1 MLRRINISNYI
12 LIESLDLQFPEGL
25 IIVTGETGAGKS
37 ILLGAISLLL
47 GAKADVSMLGDKSR
61 SCVVEAEFEIEPNPE
76 LLQVFDEAEMEFDR
90 NIVLR
95 RVISPSGRSRS
106 FLNDEPV
113 NVQFLAS
120 ISSGMI
126 DIHSQHQHLRLA
138 DEKFRLSVIDA
149 YASDKE
155 LLSEYS
161 ASYRRMTALAS
172 EIKELEGEIALA
184 DRDREFRQFQY
195 DELEKARLVQGES
208 EALEAEQKELSH
220 AEEIKELLSSAS
232 ARFSIED
239 YSFVQGMKESI
250 RDISKVALQIPRFT
264 GLAERLESCRIEL
277 QDIEDELERESESVK
292 VSPQRLA
299 EVEER
304 LSLLWGLMKKHGCST
319 VEELISK
326 RDSLGGTLSGYETS
340 ASRLASLKAEFEETA
355 SRTESLASA
364 LHDVRARAADELAPV
379 MQQAIRSLEMPFAVF
394 KVEVSLKDELRQDG
408 RDAVRFLFCSGPEMV
423 PDDVHNTA
431 SGGELSRIMLC
442 VKSLLA
448 RYKDMATLVFDEI
461 DTGVSGSVAD
471 KIGTLLGEMGKNMQ
485 VVAITHLPQ
494 VAAKG
499 NTHFCVRKTV
509 GGSSKAV
516 TTVEALSGMER
527 VNEIARLLSGAT
539 VTQAAVRNAEEL
551 LRSSQNAEPSTN
563 FTV

>member
-47 GAKADVSMLGDKSR
+47 GARADVSMLGDKSR
-61 SCVVEAEFEIEPNPE
+61 NCVVEAEFEIEPNPE

-184 DRDREFRQFQY
+184 ERDREFRQFQY

-208 EALEAEQKELSH
+208 
-220 AEEIKELLSSAS
+220 
-232 ARFSIED
+232 
-239 YSFVQGMKESI
+239 
-250 RDISKVALQIPRFT
+250 
-264 GLAERLESCRIEL
+264 
-277 QDIEDELERESESVK
+277 
-292 VSPQRLA
+292 
-299 EVEER
+299 
-304 LSLLWGLMKKHGCST
+304 
-319 VEELISK
+319 
-326 RDSLGGTLSGYETS
+326 
-340 ASRLASLKAEFEETA
+340 
-355 SRTESLASA
+355 
-364 LHDVRARAADELAPV
+364 
-379 MQQAIRSLEMPFAVF
+379 
-394 KVEVSLKDELRQDG
+394 
-408 RDAVRFLFCSGPEMV
+408 
-423 PDDVHNTA
+423 
-431 SGGELSRIMLC
+431 
-442 VKSLLA
+442 
-448 RYKDMATLVFDEI
+448 
-461 DTGVSGSVAD
+461 
-471 KIGTLLGEMGKNMQ
+471 
-485 VVAITHLPQ
+485 
-494 VAAKG
+494 
-499 NTHFCVRKTV
+499 
-509 GGSSKAV
+509 
-516 TTVEALSGMER
+516 
-527 VNEIARLLSGAT
+527 
-539 VTQAAVRNAEEL
+539 
-551 LRSSQNAEPSTN
+551 
-563 FTV
+563 